1 MQQLRE
7 LDEEFRA
14 NNIEIIKRFYLLFES
29 IHAYI
34 TDLNHYIEE
43 LEDGVYIHQ
52 SLETVFQDVEGKQ
65 LLVSY
70 LFSASF
76 NACSTNAITV
86 RSIVSLWFNAVN
98 Y

>member
-52 SLETVFQDVEGKQ
+52 SLETVFQDAEGKQ
-65 LLVSY
+65 LLVSHTVY
-70 LFSASF
+70 FK
-76 NACSTNAITV
+76 ACSNSTITV
-86 RSIVSLWFNAVN
+86 RSIVPLWFNAVN
-98 Y
+98 H